1 MKTLYATVAVTSGI
15 FLLYTSICVTSPT
28 TWKR

>member
-1 MKTLYATVAVTSGI
+1 MYATVALTLDI
-15 FLLYTSICVTSPT
+15 FLYTSICIASPT